1 MKFNIVFLI
10 LLPVFILFTACDDEL
25 YEPAGATGL
34 WEQVAV
40 SEDGTVMNPAPGQQT
55 VKMLIEPNGIV
66 RYYHSVFKS
75 YANGNGPTTFYG
87 TWSMLDGTWLNIST
101 DKWQFN
107 PSVSAE
113 TGKVAL
119 TRKSDNSID
128 TLASVQKQW
137 AKNHIQA
144 RFTILKLTD
153 QEMEIRLKTF
163 EGEKRYALL
172 FAPHPSDFLEI
183 KNAGAG
189 KDVYFPKLVSDDNY
203 LTIRK
208 EFQTLKTYVFRFRK
222 VTN

>member
-1 MKFNIVFLI
+1 MKYFSLLFFLPAFI
-10 LLPVFILFTACDDEL
+10 FLPACDDDL
-25 YEPAGATGL
+25 YEPASATGL
-34 WEQVAV
+34 WEQVAI
-40 SEDGTVMNPAPGQQT
+40 SEDGSEMNLTPEQKT
-55 VKMLIEPNGIV
+55 VKLMIEPNGIL
-66 RYYHSVFKS
+66 RYYHSVFQA
-75 YANGNGPTTFYG
+75 YANGNGPTSFYG
-87 TWSMLDGTWLNIST
+87 TWSMLDGTWLNISA

-113 TGKVAL
+113 TGKVAV
-119 TRKSDNSID
+119 TRKPDNSID

-172 FAPHPSDFLEI
+172 FAPHPADFLEI